1 MINRGPIS
9 WKSRRQDNVSLS
21 SLEAEFVAASK
32 AAQEVVYLHKTLRD
46 FGYQQSAAPDIFE
59 DNLACIAM
67 IKNPV
72 FRKNSRHIDIRR
84 YFIRDLVSAGILKL
98 IPLRTLKMMADAWTK
113 SLPSPCSFVAHHKV
127 MLGHVPFSLKGLRSC
142 HTYISITT
150 ILGFRFVDPPYT

>member
-72 FRKNSRHIDIRR
+72 FRKNSRHIAVDI
-84 YFIRDLVSAGILKL
+84 
-98 IPLRTLKMMADAWTK
+98 
-113 SLPSPCSFVAHHKV
+113 SFVIWSAQEFLSLSHFAHSK
-127 MLGHVPFSLKGLRSC
+127 
-142 HTYISITT
+142 
-150 ILGFRFVDPPYT
+150 